1 MEDMKGRGQFPSLY
15 YEEVLLIH
23 SEQLLT
29 SGMIDWVTTSAR
41 RSTTVEY
48 RVERSQ
54 DTGPEKCLVTHLVGG
69 CHPRPGARPEPAVDV
84 LRLEVPAAFAP
95 FEVTQATACPDV
107 RNIVCKTNI
116 ATFNY

>member
-1 MEDMKGRGQFPSLY
+1 MKDRRYFLSLY
-15 YEEVLLIH
+15 NEEVLLIH

-29 SGMIDWVTTSAR
+29 SGMIDWVTSSAR
-41 RSTTVEY
+41 RPTTVGY

-54 DTGPEKCLVTHLVGG
+54 DTGAEKCLVTHLVGG

-84 LRLEVPAAFAP
+84 LRLEVPSALTP
-95 FEVTQATACPDV
+95 FEVTQATASPDV

-116 ATFNY
+116 AIFNY